1 MMNSHERQAA
11 YFRLMQMANEWAV
24 YIPLYYAPARTAIWD
39 RVKGF
44 QVLPTGNFRL
54 WEVWLDE

>member
-1 MMNSHERQAA
+1 MLKTDERRTG
-11 YFRLMQMANEWAV
+11 YFQLMQLAYEWGV

-39 RVKGF
+39 KVKDF

-54 WEVWLDE
+54 WEVWLDN